1 MLRGQPLSNQAETEI
16 KAGSPAA
23 RWALQAAA
31 DGRHDKLT
39 ELDDESLFGY
49 RCSSGC
55 SALHWAAGNNQLSTI
70 RYLVEERN
78 MDVGILAAKKSKD
91 RTPLHYACR
100 NGCLQASRLLVEL
113 GAKVDARAKHG
124 VSPFQLAVW
133 QNKLDI
139 CRYLVEEQGV
149 DPAQLNEF
157 DCGAVHWLG
166 LCPPRAAD
174 GPLMQGELLL
184 PMAKWL
190 ATLDGVDFA
199 VRQRQGHSPFHK
211 AAWGAHIA
219 LLRWLRDEFGFLD
232 DTPDYAGNYAAD
244 LAEMANDKRH
254 TEVAEWL
261 RRECSPAR
269 IKSCDILGVGMDATS
284 IEIRRAY
291 LANAKLL
298 HPDRNDGESVGVA
311 FDQIRKAYEH
321 LTRDEGIGKQT
332 NPTHSLKL
340 MLELSG
346 EATDEESSE
355 HKDFFKARLVSVLL
369 EYGDNGLDLSNVR
382 RKWTQVW
389 PNTPCPWDFRE
400 MRNGRPKRKG
410 VLLDYIRQCAGDIV
424 DIVPPTN
431 PTGSTVIKL
440 RTVTLAQVAAA
451 ASCDV

>member
-1 MLRGQPLSNQAETEI
+1 MLRSQPSSNQAVTEI
-16 KAGSPAA
+16 KAASPAA

-31 DGRHDKLT
+31 EGRQECLT
-39 ELDDESLFGY
+39 DLDDETLFGY

-55 SALHWAAGNNQLSTI
+55 SVLHWAAGNNQLATI

-78 MDVGILAAKKSKD
+78 MDVNILASKKAKG

-100 NGCLQASRLLVEL
+100 NGFLQASRRLVEL
-113 GAKVDARAKHG
+113 GATVDARAKHG

-133 QNKLDI
+133 QNHLDI

-166 LCPPRAAD
+166 LCPPSAAD
-174 GPLMQGELLL
+174 GPLMQGEMLL

-190 ATLDGVDFA
+190 AALDGIDFSI
-199 VRQRQGHSPFHK
+199 RQRQGHSPFHK

-219 LLRWLRDEFGFLD
+219 LLRWLRDEFDFLD

-244 LAEMANDKRH
+244 LAEMANDERH
-254 TEVAEWL
+254 AEVAEWL

-269 IKSCDILGVGMDATS
+269 IESCNILGVGIDATDL
-284 IEIRRAY
+284 EIRRAY
-291 LANAKLL
+291 LSKAKQL
-298 HPDRNDGESVGVA
+298 HPDRNGDESVGVA

-321 LTRDEGIGKQT
+321 LTKDDGIGKQT

-340 MLELSG
+340 MLEHCR
-346 EATDEESSE
+346 EATDEESFE
-355 HKDFFKARLVSVLL
+355 HEEFFKARLVSVLL

-389 PNTPCPWDFRE
+389 PNSPCPWDFLE
-400 MRNGRPKRKG
+400 MRKGRPKRKG
-410 VLLDYIRQCAGDIV
+410 VLIDYIRQHAGDIV
-424 DIVPPTN
+424 DVVPPTDA
-431 PTGSTVIKL
+431 TGSTIIKL
-440 RTVTLAQVAAA
+440 RNLTLAQVTAA
-451 ASCDV
+451 ASSDL